1 MALTEYQAR
10 VTRLLQ
16 NPSAPTALYATA
28 DVTSWINQAR
38 GQVAG
43 DGECLR
49 AIGTVSTV
57 SSQRPYAFTSI
68 NTGVAATTGIAGVI
82 NVRRINR
89 TSGSGQ
95 VALVA
100 RAWEYFDQYYMN
112 NAAPVNGAPTVWAQ
126 YQQGG
131 GFVAS
136 SISSAGGG
144 SFYVDPPPDAVYIL
158 NCDSQCYPIPLVDN
172 TTLEALPA
180 FWVDA
185 VAYFAAYLALL
196 SSQTSA
202 RMADAQ
208 RMWGLYQEFMSRAR
222 QFSNPSVLR
231 GQYEQAQDATLVA
244 KLGLQQRA
252 GGQQ

>member
-1 MALTEYQAR
+1 MPLTEYQSRTAQ
-10 VTRLLQ
+10 LLQ
-16 NPSAPTALYATA
+16 SPAAPTALYSATQLTA
-28 DVTSWINQAR
+28 WINQAR

-49 AIGTVSTV
+49 AIGTISTV
-57 SSQRPYAFTSI
+57 SSQRPYAFTGIS
-68 NTGVAATTGIAGVI
+68 TGVAATTGIAGVI
-82 NVRRINR
+82 NVRRITR

-95 VALVA
+95 VMLVP
-100 RAWEYFDQYYMN
+100 RAWEYFDQYFMN
-112 NAAPVNGAPTVWAQ
+112 NPSPVNGAPTVWAQ

-144 SFYVDPPPDAVYIL
+144 SFYVDPPPDAIYVL
-158 NCDSQCYPIPLVDN
+158 NVDATCFPIPLVDN
-172 TTLEALPA
+172 TTVEALPYL
-180 FWVDA
+180 FTDA
-185 VAYFAAYLALL
+185 VAYFSAYLALL

-208 RMWGLYQEFMSRAR
+208 RMYQLYQEFLTKAR
-222 QFSNPSVLR
+222 YMSNPPVLR
-231 GQYEQAQDATLVA
+231 GQYEGAQDPTVVA

-252 GGQQ
+252 GQQ